1 VVRDQDGS
9 RVAERIH
16 AGLGQG
22 LGAREFVFS
31 DLNLTADIHDKFVH
45 DRWERY
51 SRHLER
57 RGLDGVCVHH
67 GAHVWPRPVDGEMEQ

>member
-1 VVRDQDGS
+1 
-9 RVAERIH
+9 
-16 AGLGQG
+16 
-22 LGAREFVFS
+22 VFS